1 MSVTFERA
9 SPRKS
14 GRLSDPF
21 LNPIKVSTPANW
33 KRLSAPNS
41 VTPRCSSN
49 QELVLKTKLNE
60 EELIL
65 RNDIARSMAYKK
77 NSRQRQSIQRK
88 IDIRTNLVNAMRNTL
103 ELQENVV
110 LNSGYIQLK
119 KAQTENYQKFWCVI
133 EYPYIKL
140 FKSEKVRIFI
150 IFLFIEFYNNIFYL
164 GLFSFR
170 IN

>member
-1 MSVTFERA
+1 MSVTFERS
-9 SPRKS
+9 SPLKP

-21 LNPIKVSTPANW
+21 LDSVKATTSPNW

-41 VTPRCSSN
+41 ITPRASSN

-65 RNDIARSMAYKK
+65 RDDIARAMTYKK

-119 KAQTENYQKFWCVI
+119 KAQAENYQKFWCLI

-140 FKSEKVRIFI
+140 YKTEKVGIFI
-150 IFLFIEFYNNIFYL
+150 ILHLNVI
-164 GLFSFR
+164 
-170 IN
+170 